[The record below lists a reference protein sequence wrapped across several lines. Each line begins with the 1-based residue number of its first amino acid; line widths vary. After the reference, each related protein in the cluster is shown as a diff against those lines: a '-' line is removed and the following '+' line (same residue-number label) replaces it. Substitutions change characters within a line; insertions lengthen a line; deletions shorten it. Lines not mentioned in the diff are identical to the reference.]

1 MYVRFSHGKLWLVM
15 ISPFCLNHWVV
26 LGAGH
31 GKRDTTRGLRF
42 FLDLNIVCSDFFS
55 SSLQPHSDAAG
66 SDNVIRGSDQW

>member
-1 MYVRFSHGKLWLVM
+1 MASHD
-15 ISPFCLNHWVV
+15 ISILSQSLGG